1 MALGTLHAATCYT
14 TQAEAATMLCSSL
27 QGVSSAG
34 AVSCVG
40 VSGVS
45 ASVGGSSPVTVTLRT
60 VPTASP
66 STDAA
71 VTLQLLGCETY
82 GLDYHQPMIA
92 VWVGCAVA
100 ILAAKMAYTKIF
112 GAPDTA

>member
-1 MALGTLHAATCYT
+1 MALGTLHASTCYN
-14 TQAEAATMLCSSL
+14 TQAEAAAMLCSSL
-27 QGVSSAG
+27 RGVSSAG
-34 AVSCVG
+34 VVSCVG

-45 ASVGGSSPVTVTLRT
+45 ATDGGSSPVTVTLRT
-60 VPTASP
+60 VTGAPRP
-66 STDAA
+66 TDAA